1 MQKTHIPHLTHV
13 TIVAAVCETEQSQ
26 TKMLHLSRHQ
36 VEVLPELVHV
46 NQVGVLALAL
56 SSCLLLLL
64 LSLLPL
70 LVGSGFA
77 LLLLPLAHICAG
89 LLGHRRVQ
97 VIRGAGHL
105 QPTAL
110 LTCMWLT

>member
-1 MQKTHIPHLTHV
+1 M
-13 TIVAAVCETEQSQ
+13 
-26 TKMLHLSRHQ
+26 
-36 VEVLPELVHV
+36 EVLPELVHV
-46 NQVGVLALAL
+46 NQVGVFALAL
-56 SSCLLLLL
+56 GSGLLLLLL

-77 LLLLPLAHICAG
+77 LLLLPLAHICPG

-97 VIRGAGHL
+97 VIRGAGNL

-110 LTCMWLT
+110 LTNVANTPDSPADRCG